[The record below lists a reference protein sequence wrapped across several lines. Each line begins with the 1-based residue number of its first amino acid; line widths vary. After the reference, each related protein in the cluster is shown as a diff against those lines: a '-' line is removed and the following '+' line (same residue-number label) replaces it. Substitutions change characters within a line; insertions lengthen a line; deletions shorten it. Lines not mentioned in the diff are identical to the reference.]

1 MNNTYFF
8 LLLLIICWTTNP
20 FMKKQVA
27 TKMTSSEYMIY
38 NHGLCSILIVG
49 YVVYLLLN
57 RQYSIESLKK
67 LTSKDIGISLVAAL
81 TTVVASV
88 LLIDLL
94 KNNDA
99 SYIIPHVQPCI
110 IVLTLLV
117 GYFLFKE
124 QITSNKIIGTGL
136 IVAGLVFMNYK
147 S

>member
-57 RQYSIESLKK
+57 KQYSIESLKK

>member
-38 NHGLCSILIVG
+38 NHGLCSILIIV
-49 YVVYLLLN
+49 YVLYLLLN
-57 RQYSIESLKK
+57 KEYSIESLKK

-147 S
+147 